1 MRGERCALGSG
12 GVMCALAMKVGR
24 NAYHVHPRK
33 YAQGSG
39 HRQKPEMEAGRQE
52 ESRLIDSRLIDSR
65 LERQQR
71 SLMGVARIRR
81 RTPRTNCERL
91 ESSWGVLS
99 CLVWPFSSK
108 MMGVSGVAYVPSLE

>member
-1 MRGERCALGSG
+1 MGLGKY
-12 GVMCALAMKVGR
+12 ALAMKVDR

-52 ESRLIDSRLIDSR
+52 ESRQIDSH
-65 LERQQR
+65 LERRQR
-71 SLMGVARIRR
+71 SLRGVARIRR
-81 RTPRTNCERL
+81 RTPRMNWERL
-91 ESSWGVLS
+91 ESSWGVFS

-108 MMGVSGVAYVPSLE
+108 MMEVSGVGYVPSLE

>member
-1 MRGERCALGSG
+1 MKGERCALGSG
-12 GVMCALAMKVGR
+12 GVMYALAMKVGR

-39 HRQKPEMEAGRQE
+39 HRQKPEIEAGHQE
-52 ESRLIDSRLIDSR
+52 ESRPMDIR
-65 LERQQR
+65 LERRQR

-91 ESSWGVLS
+91 ESSWGVFS

-108 MMGVSGVAYVPSLE
+108 IKGVSGIDYVPSLE

>member
-12 GVMCALAMKVGR
+12 GVMYALAMKVGR

-39 HRQKPEMEAGRQE
+39 HRQKPEMEAGHQE
-52 ESRLIDSRLIDSR
+52 ESRQMDNR
-65 LERQQR
+65 LERRQR

-81 RTPRTNCERL
+81 RAPRTNWKRL
-91 ESSWGVLS
+91 EPSWEVFS

-108 MMGVSGVAYVPSLE
+108 MMGVSGVGYVPSLE

>member
-1 MRGERCALGSG
+1 MY
-12 GVMCALAMKVGR
+12 ALAMKVGR

-52 ESRLIDSRLIDSR
+52 ESRLIDSRL
-65 LERQQR
+65 ERHQR

-81 RTPRTNCERL
+81 WTPRTNCERL
-91 ESSWGVLS
+91 ESSWGVSS

-108 MMGVSGVAYVPSLE
+108 MMGVSGIGYVPSLE